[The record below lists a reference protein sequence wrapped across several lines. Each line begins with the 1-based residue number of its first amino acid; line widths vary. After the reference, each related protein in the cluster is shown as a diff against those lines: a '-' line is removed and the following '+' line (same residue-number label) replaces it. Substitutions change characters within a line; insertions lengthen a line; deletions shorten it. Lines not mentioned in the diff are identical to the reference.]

1 MGKVSTTAKSDRKR
15 PTLAP
20 NGSNAELAA
29 RLLRLEEIVLKH
41 SDPVV
46 THGAPPAHRPW
57 QNSALTT
64 FIPPTS
70 EGLPSKIEADILK
83 KVSFNEDWFTSISP
97 INVCFRICSIKHI
110 PQSPTYLWPSPGR
123 STSFQE
129 PVRCVWLP
137 LREEARKLFKKYVRD
152 VTFIHHV
159 IHTPTARSAIDDI
172 YDKLAQD
179 QPVSPGQVAL
189 LMSMF
194 GSASYAWTFHD
205 MDESMYPNVES
216 AHSQSTMWVR
226 ACLDLLDHCRRSSI
240 RSFEAVQAIV
250 IAFFMLVNLEGMTV
264 RYTSMVSQA
273 ICMAR
278 EIGLHRLDHP
288 NYATTDHAP
297 RAGTITEEIGRRIWW
312 YLCATDWMLSR
323 YAGPQEGAYSINL
336 RHMATRK
343 PWNVNDEDLY
353 DGMTNI
359 GKPLSEPTEMSYF
372 LQRIRL
378 GEMCRELVDRMPLG
392 ATARDRSGHAEIIA
406 VDAQF
411 LKFLAEIPDFF
422 KLEAA
427 ENQSHS
433 PLTTGIIVQ
442 RYIIHSL
449 VHSHRC
455 KLHLPYLAKASL
467 NSQYNYSREACL
479 EAARQTIRTEKL
491 LERESVQFVL
501 TRFRIS
507 GVLQAVYIA
516 SIAFLLDM
524 CFHNDRGQ
532 CDPKRKAELLE
543 ACGILEEARSHSPFT
558 ANLLESLDSI
568 VQKYR
573 LSLPRLSN
581 LAPANPSQNRIES
594 ESTNKNVSIAGGG
607 SINIADISLNPP
619 AQASNPDMN
628 LFDWDTFNTMDVDN
642 LDWNALLSELDSQFL
657 ATAFPGV

>member
-1 MGKVSTTAKSDRKR
+1 
-15 PTLAP
+15 
-20 NGSNAELAA
+20 
-29 RLLRLEEIVLKH
+29 
-41 SDPVV
+41 
-46 THGAPPAHRPW
+46 
-57 QNSALTT
+57 
-64 FIPPTS
+64 
-70 EGLPSKIEADILK
+70 
-83 KVSFNEDWFTSISP
+83 
-97 INVCFRICSIKHI
+97 
-110 PQSPTYLWPSPGR
+110 
-123 STSFQE
+123 
-129 PVRCVWLP
+129 
-137 LREEARKLFKKYVRD
+137 
-152 VTFIHHV
+152 
-159 IHTPTARSAIDDI
+159 
-172 YDKLAQD
+172 
-179 QPVSPGQVAL
+179 
-189 LMSMF
+189 
-194 GSASYAWTFHD
+194 
-205 MDESMYPNVES
+205 
-216 AHSQSTMWVR
+216 
-226 ACLDLLDHCRRSSI
+226 
-240 RSFEAVQAIV
+240 
-250 IAFFMLVNLEGMTV
+250 
-264 RYTSMVSQA
+264 
-273 ICMAR
+273 
-278 EIGLHRLDHP
+278 
-288 NYATTDHAP
+288 
-297 RAGTITEEIGRRIWW
+297 
-312 YLCATDWMLSR
+312 MLSR
-323 YAGPQEGAYSINL
+323 YAGPQEGAYSIHL

-353 DGMTNI
+353 DGMKNI
-359 GKPLSEPTEMSYF
+359 DKPLSEPTEMSYF

-427 ENQSHS
+427 EDPSQP

-455 KLHLPYLAKASL
+455 KLHLPYLAKASS

-491 LERESVQFVL
+491 LERESVQFVH

-532 CDPKRKAELLE
+532 CDPKRKAELIE

-581 LAPANPSQNRIES
+581 PNPTQTRVDLDT
-594 ESTNKNVSIAGGG
+594 TNKFFSPAGVENL
-607 SINIADISLNPP
+607 SLADNPIDLP
-619 AQASNPDMN
+619 AQASNSDMTT
-628 LFDWDTFNTMDVDN
+628 FDWDTFNAMDVDN
-642 LDWNALLSELDSQFL
+642 LDWNSLLSELDSQFL
-657 ATAFPGV
+657 ATAYPGV